1 LGEAKIHGA
10 CLRILY
16 GAVAACSWRRPTRSG
31 PGKGRPMRRR
41 LNVALRRPASVR
53 PAHLSAA
60 IAARL
65 SRTRQSPP
73 AHTERRHASP
83 IRPADYW
90 FRDTFA
96 FAGRRPDSRRCA
108 ARRRRDS
115 RGSKTSGR
123 YSSTR
128 SSSRSMR
135 RASQRSPYT
144 PRAGGGSVNSGNSLA
159 KLLRASAWPTV
170 VPSGTSS
177 VCCHRRVGAAKA
189 RCILNSAPIDGMGAL
204 CEGIDEAGG
213 DPVEDRTDHGRK
225 RAAGKGV
232 FHGVEHL
239 ATVVSQGLKGPM
251 PGQAGKRPVHQME
264 DDLVRIF
271 VVVARGETLA
281 NAGEMD
287 LHRGLHA
294 LLVAP

>member
-1 LGEAKIHGA
+1 SRFGETVGCELLAAGQQWPPMVAHPGLSPGSDHPCGHVVDGDEGGGGRIDRGHFLEYQRGIEARQAQAADRFGRIHGAESEFSRLGEGFAGEDVLLVPLRGVRGEFPLREFTGGLCKGLLLLGEAKIHGA

-96 FAGRRPDSRRCA
+96 
-108 ARRRRDS
+108 
-115 RGSKTSGR
+115 
-123 YSSTR
+123 
-128 SSSRSMR
+128 
-135 RASQRSPYT
+135 
-144 PRAGGGSVNSGNSLA
+144 
-159 KLLRASAWPTV
+159 
-170 VPSGTSS
+170 
-177 VCCHRRVGAAKA
+177 
-189 RCILNSAPIDGMGAL
+189 
-204 CEGIDEAGG
+204 
-213 DPVEDRTDHGRK
+213 
-225 RAAGKGV
+225 
-232 FHGVEHL
+232 
-239 ATVVSQGLKGPM
+239 
-251 PGQAGKRPVHQME
+251 
-264 DDLVRIF
+264 
-271 VVVARGETLA
+271 
-281 NAGEMD
+281 
-287 LHRGLHA
+287 
-294 LLVAP
+294 